1 MELFDQLHE
10 WHWVVLA
17 AVLFLLE
24 MLIVTGFLLGLALA
38 AVVMA
43 VLLLLLPALA
53 WDWQLLCFGVLAV
66 AITLGYRRYFR
77 QVNEASDNPLLND
90 RAAQMVG
97 KTFVLGVDLDGT
109 GADMLGDTRWSLR
122 CEGRLPKG
130 TRARVVGVV
139 DGMVLSVEAAP

>member
-1 MELFDQLHE
+1 MELFDQLHV

-43 VLLLLLPALA
+43 LLLLLLPALA
-53 WDWQLLCFGVLAV
+53 WSWQLLCFGVLAV
-66 AITLGYRRYFR
+66 ALTVAYRRYFR
-77 QVNEASDNPLLND
+77 RFNEATDNPLLND
-90 RAAQMVG
+90 RAAQLVG
-97 KTFVLGVDLDGT
+97 KTFVLGVDLDGV

-122 CEGRLPKG
+122 CSGRLAKG
-130 TRARVVGVV
+130 TRVRVVGV
-139 DGMVLSVEAAP
+139 DGMVLAVEEVT

>member
-1 MELFDQLHE
+1 MELFDQLHV

-43 VLLLLLPALA
+43 VMVVLLPALA
-53 WDWQLLCFGVLAV
+53 WDWQVLCFGVLAV
-66 AITLGYRRYFR
+66 VLTVACRRYFR
-77 QVNEASDNPLLND
+77 RDNEATDNPLLND
-90 RAAQMVG
+90 RAAQLVG
-97 KTFVLGVDLDGT
+97 KTFALGVDLDGA

-122 CEGRLPKG
+122 CRGRLSKG
-130 TRARVVGVV
+130 TRVRVVGV
-139 DGMVLSVEAAP
+139 DGVVLEVEEVP

>member
-1 MELFDQLHE
+1 MELFDQLHV

-43 VLLLLLPALA
+43 VLVLLLPALA

-66 AITLGYRRYFR
+66 AMTLSYRRFFR
-77 QVNEASDNPLLND
+77 RVNEASDNPLLND
-90 RAAQMVG
+90 RAAQLVG
-97 KTFVLGVDLDGT
+97 KTFVLGIDLDGS
-109 GADMLGDTRWSLR
+109 GADMLGDTRWALR
-122 CEGRLPKG
+122 CNGRIPKG
-130 TRARVVGVV
+130 TRVRVAGV
-139 DGMVLSVEAAP
+139 DGMVLSVEEER

>member
-1 MELFDQLHE
+1 MELFDQLHV

-17 AVLFLLE
+17 AALFLLE

-43 VLLLLLPALA
+43 VLVLLLPALA
-53 WDWQLLCFGVLAV
+53 WDWQLLSFGVLAV
-66 AITLGYRRYFR
+66 AITVGYRRYFR
-77 QVNEASDNPLLND
+77 KLNEATDNPLLND

-130 TRARVVGVV
+130 TRARVVGV
-139 DGMVLSVEAAP
+139 DGMVLSVEAVP